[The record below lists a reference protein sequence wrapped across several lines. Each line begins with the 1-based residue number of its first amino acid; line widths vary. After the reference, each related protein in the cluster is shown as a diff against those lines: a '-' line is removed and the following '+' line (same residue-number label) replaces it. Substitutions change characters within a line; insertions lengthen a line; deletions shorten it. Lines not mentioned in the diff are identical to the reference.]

1 MRSQLLAATPPQWRD
16 LFATALYLGL
26 RKGEVFALVRPENCE
41 LRVITPVQG
50 VIKGNS
56 QTG

>member
-1 MRSQLLAATPPQWRD
+1 MYLPESQSGRNALSRS
-16 LFATALYLGL
+16 
-26 RKGEVFALVRPENCE
+26 VFSEYGRPRGDSSLDRLRPENCE